1 MVVPWRSYTDEIESR
16 RAKMSSATDLTGL
29 ALRVER
35 SGERQTKKSL
45 DRSSMSRL
53 PACAL
58 LGRALLGPQW
68 LEQASGRRLGSLRQS
83 RLCPAPY
90 RGKAPQITREVE
102 ESSRKPDFV
111 IHLGTL
117 LPSAAAIAPIGHYA
131 SSPGPRPLCYCTG
144 FQRHA
149 HRPVGRCARCTFGHC
164 PFVRFTLQF
173 ASTRASC
180 CGTQHVLYLIALHLG
195 PIGVPL
201 FSVVE

>member
-1 MVVPWRSYTDEIESR
+1 MVVQWRPYTGEIAGS
-16 RAKMSSATDLTGL
+16 RAKMSSASDLTRL

-35 SGERQTKKSL
+35 SGEQQTKSSL
-45 DRSSMSRL
+45 DLEDRSRL
-53 PACAL
+53 PVCAL
-58 LGRALLGPQW
+58 LGRALLGPQR
-68 LEQASGRRLGSLRQS
+68 LEQGGGRRLGSSGQS

-90 RGKAPQITREVE
+90 RGKALQITGEVKE
-102 ESSRKPDFV
+102 GSRKPNFI

-144 FQRHA
+144 FQRNP
-149 HRPVGRCARCTFGHC
+149 HRPVGRGARCTFGHC